1 MLAGC
6 SSEPSSAAAKEGAQ
20 AKAVKVVRPERVAFE
35 QTVSATGSL
44 LADEEAKVSL
54 RVAGRIKAVDV
65 DLGSC
70 MREGDILAR
79 LEPEE
84 LEARARQAEAALAQA
99 EARLGVAPGAD
110 LKNLAIEQTA
120 TAKQAEAVLTE
131 ARLKRERTAQL
142 HKEGIISKADL
153 DTAVAEY
160 NVAEARY
167 QEAVEEALNRRAMVV
182 QRRSELEIA
191 RQDLKDAVLR
201 APFSGCIQEKT
212 ANVGEYLN
220 EGAPVVTLVRMDPLR
235 LRLQVPERE
244 AAEVRAG
251 QKLRFRIEADTTEFA
266 ATVKRMSPAITREG
280 RMVLVEAE
288 VKYQP
293 ELRPGSFARAEIITN
308 AGDPALAVPEKA
320 VVEFAGIEKVMVE
333 QAGKAAEKT
342 IETGRRKGGMVEVA
356 SGVSEGDRII
366 MDPGS
371 VNVGEAVNATE

>member
-1 MLAGC
+1 
-6 SSEPSSAAAKEGAQ
+6 
-20 AKAVKVVRPERVAFE
+20 
-35 QTVSATGSL
+35 
-44 LADEEAKVSL
+44 
-54 RVAGRIKAVDV
+54 
-65 DLGSC
+65 
-70 MREGDILAR
+70 
-79 LEPEE
+79 